1 MSIFSILTIILIIVD
16 VFAATVIYGFSLG
29 VLEAI
34 NYVVV
39 IGMSIDYCVHM
50 CVLTLMM
57 P

>member
-50 CVLTLMM
+50 CVLTLML